1 MLLRYKKC
9 VVAEQNLGQLVALL
23 RGRIN
28 GFVPYQYNKV
38 MGQPFN
44 VQDLVKQF
52 CALIDGKA
60 DVDNGSTFISKVL

>member
-1 MLLRYKKC
+1 
-9 VVAEQNLGQLVALL
+9 
-23 RGRIN
+23 
-28 GFVPYQYNKV
+28 